1 MAATATA
8 CRWCLVRQDGL
19 IHALSAT
26 CVHAGGPLAKG
37 TLIDGSLRCPW
48 HGSVF
53 RLTDGKPL
61 RGPATAPAAHLGGA
75 RRGRAGA
82 VRSAGT

>member
-1 MAATATA
+1 
-8 CRWCLVRQDGL
+8 
-19 IHALSAT
+19 
-26 CVHAGGPLAKG
+26 VHAGGPLAQG
-37 TLIDGSLRCPW
+37 SLLDGSLRCPW

-61 RGPATAPAAHLGGA
+61 RGPAATWQPTWEV
-75 RRGRAGA
+75 RVEEERVQ